1 MTISSEERE
10 LEVLIIGCIKN
21 ERASQQAMYKY
32 CYGFGMGI
40 CLRYAQNRS
49 SALEIFNAGFLK
61 VFVNI
66 DKYKNHIPFKAW
78 FGRIMINNAIDHYRS
93 GLKFAHNQELSDEHD
108 TGEMPLIDSKLNY
121 QDLLLLVQTLPL
133 AYRTVFNLYA
143 IDGYTHAEIAAM
155 INISVGT
162 SKSNLFKARKK
173 LQELIANGD
182 RPQVPLDKKEHD
194 RALNEELLIKGDGN

>member
-1 MTISSEERE
+1 MTNRLDEHE
-10 LEVLIIGCIKN
+10 LDVLIIGCIKN
-21 ERASQQAMYKY
+21 ERAGQQALYKY

-40 CLRYAQNRS
+40 CLRYSADRS
-49 SALEIFNAGFLK
+49 SALGVLNAGFLK

-66 DKYKNHIPFKAW
+66 NKYKNHIPFKAW
-78 FGRIMINNAIDHYRS
+78 FGRIMINTAIDHYRS

-108 TGEMPLIDSKLNY
+108 VGEMPVIDSKLNY

-133 AYRTVFNLYA
+133 AYRTVFNLFA
-143 IDGYTHAEIAAM
+143 IDGYTHPEIASM

-173 LQELIANGD
+173 LQQLIVGD
-182 RPQVPLDKKEHD
+182 VKPSSVTKKSD
-194 RALNEELLIKGDGN
+194 DNIALSGEILLKGEGK